1 MPVITLY
8 FDRIRKFLGKNIPK
22 EKIVET
28 LPFIGLDIEEETN
41 DHVNVEYSPNR
52 PDYST
57 DYGIIAALQGLFGIK
72 LGMSKLKI
80 KKSKDVIRVDS
91 SVSKVRPFVT
101 AIEARYGMLDEE
113 TIRQIIVMQ
122 EDLHNGL
129 GRRRKKASIG
139 IHDLQKIKFPLYYK
153 TVNQDH
159 SFVSLESE
167 KSMSVKEILETTEI
181 GNKYRHI
188 LQGSDKVPIIVDS
201 DGKTISFPPIIN
213 AKLTE
218 INEKTRDILVEV
230 TATDKKTAEDVLAV
244 VANTLQISGFQ
255 LFSVKITG
263 TNNSSP
269 TLKPRNLALDPELVN
284 KTLGIDISNSLI
296 VKSLKKSRLDAK
308 IKGRKIMCTIPKYRT
323 DIFGVMD
330 LVEEVVLGYG
340 IQNLKPTI
348 PESLSAGERN
358 NITKIIEIIRS
369 LMIGLGYV
377 EVMTFELVSKEILY
391 EKTNRES
398 SQMVTVADSK
408 SQEHIVLRDMLIPG
422 MIEVLSKNI
431 HESYPQRIFEI
442 GSIFE
447 KGSPITEGI
456 HVACLSAHNDVN
468 FTEVK
473 SVLQSLLKTGFNIE
487 CSIVAQ
493 KEPMFIDGR
502 AGIILINEKNCGTI
516 GELNHNVT
524 NNFKLR
530 TPIAGFEIRLDNLL
544 F

>member
-8 FDRIRKFLGKNIPK
+8 FDRIKKFLGKNIPK

-28 LPFIGLDIEEETN
+28 LPFIGLDIEDETN

-72 LGMSKLKI
+72 FGMSKLKI
-80 KKSKDVIRVDS
+80 KKSKDVLRVDS
-91 SVSKVRPFVT
+91 SVSKIRPFVT

-159 SFVSLESE
+159 SFVPLESE
-167 KSMSVKEILETTEI
+167 KSMSAKEILETTEI

-188 LQGSDKVPIIVDS
+188 LQGNDKVPIIVDS
-201 DGKTISFPPIIN
+201 DGTTISFPPIIN

-218 INEKTRDILVEV
+218 INEKTTDILVEV

-244 VANTLQISGFQ
+244 IANTLQISGFQ
-255 LFSVKITG
+255 LFSVKIIG
-263 TNNSSP
+263 TNNSTP
-269 TLKPRNLALDPELVN
+269 TLKPRNLVLDPQLVN

-308 IKGRKIMCTIPKYRT
+308 IKGRKIICTIPKYRT

-330 LVEEVVLGYG
+330 LVEEVILGYG
-340 IQNLKPTI
+340 IQNLKPSI
-348 PESLSAGERN
+348 PESFSAGERN
-358 NITKIIEIIRS
+358 SITKIIEIIRS
-369 LMIGLGYV
+369 LLIGLGYI

-391 EKTNRES
+391 EKTNRDS
-398 SQMVTVADSK
+398 SQIVSVADSK
-408 SQEHIVLRDMLIPG
+408 SQEHSILRDMLLPG

-442 GSIFE
+442 GNICKKDS
-447 KGSPITEGI
+447 SITEGI
-456 HVACLSAHNDVN
+456 HVACLSAHNEVN

-473 SVLQSLLKTGFNIE
+473 SVMQSLFKTGFNME
-487 CSIVAQ
+487 CNIVAH
-493 KEPMFIDGR
+493 KDPMFIDGR
-502 AGIILINEKNCGTI
+502 TGIILINEKKCGTI
-516 GELNHNVT
+516 GELNNNVT